1 VFFFYELYAI
11 IFAIEG
17 SSMKRLVFV
26 IALCLLAGMSNADFE
41 IKDPASQ
48 DEALSGEEQMH
59 TIGEGS
65 AKNAGKSIR
74 LAKRDYLELIV
85 GNHVHGFKA
94 FDTLVNASDD
104 SVFVGIF
111 YGTDEKEKANAE
123 QFADYLRKE
132 LPVILGN
139 PEYKWAKG
147 VDITVTVYGEDRY

>member
-1 VFFFYELYAI
+1 MHELGKGPAN
-11 IFAIEG
+11 
-17 SSMKRLVFV
+17 
-26 IALCLLAGMSNADFE
+26 NAD
-41 IKDPASQ
+41 
-48 DEALSGEEQMH
+48 
-59 TIGEGS
+59 
-65 AKNAGKSIR
+65 KSIR

-94 FDTLVNASDD
+94 FDTLVKASDN

-132 LPVILGN
+132 LPVILGR

-147 VDITVTVYGEDRY
+147 VDLKVAVYGEDRY

>member
-1 VFFFYELYAI
+1 
-11 IFAIEG
+11 
-17 SSMKRLVFV
+17 MKRLVFV
-26 IALCLLAGMSNADFE
+26 IALCLLAGLSLADFE

-48 DEALSGEEQMH
+48 DPTLSGEDQMRV
-59 TIGEGS
+59 IGEGA
-65 AKNAGKSIR
+65 AKNTGKSIR
-74 LAKRDYLELIV
+74 LAKPDYLELIV

-111 YGTDEKEKANAE
+111 YGPDEKEKANAE

-132 LPVILGN
+132 LPVILGR

-147 VDITVTVYGEDRY
+147 VDITISVFGEDRY

>member
-1 VFFFYELYAI
+1 
-11 IFAIEG
+11 
-17 SSMKRLVFV
+17 MTRLVFV
-26 IALCLLAGMSNADFE
+26 ITLCLCAGMSFADFE

-48 DEALSGEEQMH
+48 DPALSGEDKMRV
-59 TIGEGS
+59 IGKG
-65 AKNAGKSIR
+65 AAQDTGKSIR
-74 LAKRDYLELIV
+74 LAKGDYLELIV

-123 QFADYLRKE
+123 QFADYLKKE
-132 LPVILGN
+132 LPVILGK

-147 VDITVTVYGEDRY
+147 VDLTVTVYGEDRY

>member
-1 VFFFYELYAI
+1 
-11 IFAIEG
+11 
-17 SSMKRLVFV
+17 MKRLVFV
-26 IALCLLAGMSNADFE
+26 ITLCLLASISNADFE
-41 IKDPASQ
+41 IKDPSSQ
-48 DEALSGEEQMH
+48 DEAISGEEQMH
-59 TIGEGS
+59 ELGKGS
-65 AKNAGKSIR
+65 AKNTGKSIR

-85 GNHVHGFKA
+85 GNLVHGFKA

-132 LPVILGN
+132 LPVILGR

-147 VDITVTVYGEDRY
+147 VDLKVAVYGEERY

>member
-1 VFFFYELYAI
+1 
-11 IFAIEG
+11 
-17 SSMKRLVFV
+17 MKRLVIV
-26 IALCLLAGMSNADFE
+26 ISLCLLAGISLADFE
-41 IKDPASQ
+41 IKDPASP
-48 DEALSGEEQMH
+48 DPALSGEDQMRV
-59 TIGEGS
+59 IGEG
-65 AKNAGKSIR
+65 AAQNTGKSIR
-74 LAKRDYLELIV
+74 LAKHDYLELIV

-132 LPVILGN
+132 LPVILGR

-147 VDITVTVYGEDRY
+147 VDLKVAVYGEDRY

>member
-1 VFFFYELYAI
+1 
-11 IFAIEG
+11 
-17 SSMKRLVFV
+17 MKRLIFTLP
-26 IALCLLAGMSNADFE
+26 LCLLAGIALADFE

-48 DEALSGEEQMH
+48 DPTLSGEDQMRV
-59 TIGEGS
+59 IGEG
-65 AKNAGKSIR
+65 AAQDTGKSIR
-74 LAKRDYLELIV
+74 LAKGDYLELIV

-132 LPVILGN
+132 LPVILGR

-147 VDITVTVYGEDRY
+147 VDLTVAVYGEDRY

>member
-1 VFFFYELYAI
+1 
-11 IFAIEG
+11 
-17 SSMKRLVFV
+17 MKRLVFV
-26 IALCLLAGMSNADFE
+26 ITLCLLAGMGNADFE

-48 DEALSGEEQMH
+48 DEAMSGEGQMH
-59 TIGEGS
+59 ALGKGS
-65 AKNAGKSIR
+65 TKNTGKSIR

-94 FDTLVNASDD
+94 FDTLVKASDD

-111 YGTDEKEKANAE
+111 YGTDKKEKANAE

-132 LPVILGN
+132 LPVILGS

-147 VDITVTVYGEDRY
+147 VGLTVAVYGEDRY